1 MIAQPQILDNF
12 KFFAGADLPR
22 SGGATAGA
30 LASPGILADGEIVIT
45 DASNVILSTA
55 TVLTTTSPIK
65 IVMGRGTTENL
76 WESQLFTYEDITN
89 YTGTAYAAKVQQ
101 VSYFG
106 YNAVTNTG
114 AFAIISDNYFSLVV
128 SFYELVSQE
137 ASALMNPIIV
147 DYLSDGSATEPEVV
161 NGLYRN
167 LVKQLSYW
175 TRRPILAEMVASAAG
190 QATNDAAAVL
200 TQGSPLVTNA
210 PNLAT
215 AVGIVGDYIRVGS
228 QSNDL
233 DEVYL
238 IVATDGVST
247 LTLDTPFQETS
258 GSFLIHQVLD
268 TDVALG
274 NMGIRV
280 TGLNQPFILDSRPYG
295 LVTFQIGISG
305 GGTTNLSYQ
314 VGAFMGHG
322 TYEQMR
328 TMEAASWRNQGQIY
342 TYTEFPP
349 TTVLTDLIAAQN
361 HSTLDIVL
369 RKPNR
374 ALTNTDLRAQ
384 LCIACALDN
393 NVAGTFDTNYEN
405 AGGVLTGCVSVLDA
419 YVTNYTN
426 LTAQVGNL

>member
-12 KFFAGADLPR
+12 KFFAGADLAR
-22 SGGATAGA
+22 SAGATAGT

-55 TVLTTTSPIK
+55 TVLTTNTPIK

-76 WESQLFTYEDITN
+76 WESQLFTYNDITN

-101 VSYFG
+101 VSYYGFNG
-106 YNAVTNTG
+106 VTG
-114 AFAIISDNYFSLVV
+114 VGSFQAINNNYYSLVV

-147 DYLSDGSATEPEVV
+147 DFLSDASATQGEVA

-167 LVKQLSYW
+167 LVRQLSYW
-175 TRRPILAEMVASAAG
+175 TRRPILAELLNANAGAATTG
-190 QATNDAAAVL
+190 ATGTLTA
-200 TQGSPLVTNA
+200 TQGSPIVTA
-210 PNLAT
+210 TVSAT
-215 AVGIVGDYIRVGS
+215 AEFAAGDYVRFGTGV
-228 QSNDL
+228 NDP
-233 DEVYL
+233 VYL
-238 IVATDGVST
+238 IASAVGTT
-247 LTLDTPFQETS
+247 LTLDVPFQGAS
-258 GSFLIHQVLD
+258 GSF
-268 TDVALG
+268 VAGAAEYITAALA
-274 NMGIRV
+274 NAANFGIKV

-322 TYEQMR
+322 TFEQMR
-328 TMEAASWRNQGQIY
+328 TLEAASWRNQGQIY

-384 LCIACALDN
+384 LCLACALDN
-393 NVAGTFDTNYEN
+393 NVANTFDTNYT
-405 AGGVLTGCVSVLDA
+405 GGLLTGCVDVLDA
-419 YVTNYTN
+419 YVTNFTN
-426 LTAQVGNL
+426 LTAQLGNL

>member
-12 KFFAGADLPR
+12 KLFAGADVAR
-22 SGGATAGA
+22 SAGATAGTVV
-30 LASPGILADGEIVIT
+30 SPGILAVGEIVIT
-45 DASNVILSTA
+45 DPSNVILSTA
-55 TVLTTTSPIK
+55 TVLTASAIK
-65 IVMGRGTTENL
+65 VVMGRGTTENL
-76 WESQLFTYEDITN
+76 WESQLFNFNDISA
-89 YTGTAYAAKVQQ
+89 YTGTPFASKVQQ
-101 VSYFG
+101 VSYYG
-106 YNAVTNTG
+106 YNANTNTG
-114 AFAIISDNYFSLVV
+114 SFQPINNNYYSLVV

-147 DYLSDGSATEPEVV
+147 DFLSDGSATQPEVV

-167 LVKQLSYW
+167 LVRQLSYW
-175 TRRPILAEMVASAAG
+175 TRRPILAEMVSSASG
-190 QATNDAAAVL
+190 QATNDAAAAL
-200 TQGSPLVTNA
+200 TQGSPLVTSA

-215 AVGIVGDYIRVGS
+215 TAGIVGDYIRVGS

-247 LTLDTPFQETS
+247 LTLATPFQS
-258 GSFLIHQVLD
+258 ASVSSLIHQVLD
-268 TDVALG
+268 TDVLAG

-314 VGAFMGHG
+314 VGAFIGHG

-328 TMEAASWRNQGQIY
+328 TLEAASWRNQGQIFV
-342 TYTEFPP
+342 YTEFPP

-369 RKPNR
+369 RKANR
-374 ALTNTDLRAQ
+374 ALTNTDFRAQ
-384 LCIACALDN
+384 LCLACALDN
-393 NVAGTFDTNYEN
+393 NVANTFDTSYT
-405 AGGVLTGCVSVLDA
+405 AGLGTGCVDVLDA
-419 YVTNYTN
+419 YVTSFTN

>member
-12 KFFAGADLPR
+12 KLFAGADVAR
-22 SGGATAGA
+22 SAGATAGTVV
-30 LASPGILADGEIVIT
+30 SPGILAVGEIVIT
-45 DASNVILSTA
+45 DPSNVILSTA
-55 TVLTTTSPIK
+55 TVLTASAIK
-65 IVMGRGTTENL
+65 VVMGRGTTENL
-76 WESQLFTYEDITN
+76 WESQLFNFNDISA
-89 YTGTAYAAKVQQ
+89 YTGTPFASKVQQ
-101 VSYFG
+101 VSYYG
-106 YNAVTNTG
+106 YNANTNTG
-114 AFAIISDNYFSLVV
+114 SFQPINNNYYSLVI

-147 DYLSDGSATEPEVV
+147 DFLSDASATQPEVA

-167 LVKQLSYW
+167 LVRQLSYW

-215 AVGIVGDYIRVGS
+215 TVGIVGDYIRVGS

-238 IVATDGVST
+238 IAATDGVST
-247 LTLDTPFQETS
+247 LTLATPFQSASVTS
-258 GSFLIHQVLD
+258 LIHQVLD

-314 VGAFMGHG
+314 VGAFIGHG

-328 TMEAASWRNQGQIY
+328 TLEAASWRNQGQIFV
-342 TYTEFPP
+342 YTEFPP

-361 HSTLDIVL
+361 HSTLDLVL
-369 RKPNR
+369 RKANR
-374 ALTNTDLRAQ
+374 ALTNTDFRAQ
-384 LCIACALDN
+384 LCLACALDN
-393 NVAGTFDTNYEN
+393 NVASTFDTSYT
-405 AGGVLTGCVSVLDA
+405 AGLGTGCVDVLDA
-419 YVTNYTN
+419 YVTNFTN

>member
-12 KFFAGADLPR
+12 KLFAGADVAR
-22 SGGATAGA
+22 SAGATAGTVV
-30 LASPGILADGEIVIT
+30 SPGILAVGEIVIT
-45 DASNVILSTA
+45 DPSNVILSTA
-55 TVLTTTSPIK
+55 TVLTASAIK
-65 IVMGRGTTENL
+65 VVMGRGTTENL
-76 WESQLFTYEDITN
+76 WESQLFNFNDISA
-89 YTGTAYAAKVQQ
+89 YTGTPFASKVQQ
-101 VSYFG
+101 VSYYG
-106 YNAVTNTG
+106 YNANTNTG
-114 AFAIISDNYFSLVV
+114 SFQPINNNYYSLVI

-147 DYLSDGSATEPEVV
+147 DFLSDASATQPEVV

-167 LVKQLSYW
+167 LVRQLSYW

-190 QATNDAAAVL
+190 QVTSDAAAVL

-215 AVGIVGDYIRVGS
+215 TVGIVGDYIRVGS

-238 IVATDGVST
+238 IAATDGVST
-247 LTLDTPFQETS
+247 LTLATPFQSASVTS
-258 GSFLIHQVLD
+258 LIHQVLD

-314 VGAFMGHG
+314 VGAFIGHG

-328 TMEAASWRNQGQIY
+328 TLEAASWRNQGQIFV
-342 TYTEFPP
+342 YTEFPP

-361 HSTLDIVL
+361 HSTLDLVL
-369 RKPNR
+369 RKANR
-374 ALTNTDLRAQ
+374 ALTNTDFRAQ
-384 LCIACALDN
+384 LCLACALDN
-393 NVAGTFDTNYEN
+393 NVASTFDTSYT
-405 AGGVLTGCVSVLDA
+405 AGLGTGCVDVLDA
-419 YVTNYTN
+419 YVTNFTN

>member
-12 KFFAGADLPR
+12 KFFAGADVAR
-22 SGGATAGA
+22 SAGATAGTVV
-30 LASPGILADGEIVIT
+30 SPGILAVGEIVIT
-45 DASNVILSTA
+45 DPSNVILDVA
-55 TVLTTTSPIK
+55 TVLTAPAIK
-65 IVMGRGTTENL
+65 VVMGRGTTENL
-76 WESQLFTYEDITN
+76 WESQLFNFNDIAA
-89 YTGTAYAAKVQQ
+89 YTGTPFAAKVQQ
-101 VSYFG
+101 VSYYG
-106 YNAVTNTG
+106 YNANTNTG
-114 AFAIISDNYFSLVV
+114 SFQPINNNYYSLVV

-147 DYLSDGSATEPEVV
+147 DYLSDASATQPEVV

-247 LTLDTPFQETS
+247 LTLDTPFQSASVTS
-258 GSFLIHQVLD
+258 LIHQVLD

-314 VGAFMGHG
+314 VGAFIGHG

-328 TMEAASWRNQGQIY
+328 TMEAASWRNQGQIF

-361 HSTLDIVL
+361 HSTLDLVL

-384 LCIACALDN
+384 LCLACALDN
-393 NVAGTFDTNYEN
+393 NVANTFDTSYT
-405 AGGVLTGCVSVLDA
+405 AGLNTGCVDVLDA
-419 YVTNYTN
+419 YVTNFTN
-426 LTAQVGNL
+426 LTAQLGNL

>member
-12 KFFAGADLPR
+12 KLFAGADVAR
-22 SGGATAGA
+22 SAGATAGTVV
-30 LASPGILADGEIVIT
+30 SPGILAVGEIVIT
-45 DASNVILSTA
+45 DPSNVILSTA
-55 TVLTTTSPIK
+55 TVLTAPAIK
-65 IVMGRGTTENL
+65 VVMGRGTTENM
-76 WESQLFTYEDITN
+76 WESQLFNFNDISA
-89 YTGTAYAAKVQQ
+89 YTGTPFASKVQQ
-101 VSYFG
+101 VSYYG
-106 YNAVTNTG
+106 YNANTNTG
-114 AFAIISDNYFSLVV
+114 SFQPINNNYYSLVV

-147 DYLSDGSATEPEVV
+147 DFLSDGSATQPEVV

-167 LVKQLSYW
+167 LVRQLSYW
-175 TRRPILAEMVASAAG
+175 TRRPILAEMVSSAAG
-190 QATNDAAAVL
+190 QVTSDTAAL

-210 PNLAT
+210 TTLAT
-215 AVGIVGDYIRVGS
+215 TAGIVGDYIRVGS

-247 LTLDTPFQETS
+247 LTLATPFQEASVTS
-258 GSFLIHQVLD
+258 LIHQVLD
-268 TDVALG
+268 TDVLAG

-280 TGLNQPFILDSRPYG
+280 TGINQPFILDSRPYG

-314 VGAFMGHG
+314 VGAFIGHG

-328 TMEAASWRNQGQIY
+328 TLEAASWRNQGQIFV
-342 TYTEFPP
+342 YTEFPP

-361 HSTLDIVL
+361 HSTLDLVL
-369 RKPNR
+369 RKANR
-374 ALTNTDLRAQ
+374 ALTNTDFRAQ
-384 LCIACALDN
+384 LCLACALDN
-393 NVAGTFDTNYEN
+393 NVANTFDTSYT
-405 AGGVLTGCVSVLDA
+405 AGLGTGCVDVLDA
-419 YVTNYTN
+419 YVTNFTN

>member
-12 KFFAGADLPR
+12 KFFAGADLAR
-22 SGGATAGA
+22 SVGATAGT

-55 TVLTTTSPIK
+55 TVLTTNTPIK

-89 YTGTAYAAKVQQ
+89 YTGTAFAAKVQQ
-101 VSYFG
+101 VSYYG
-106 YNAVTNTG
+106 LNGVTGVGSFQVINN
-114 AFAIISDNYFSLVV
+114 NYYSLVV

-147 DYLSDGSATEPEVV
+147 DYLSDGAATQEEIA

-167 LVKQLSYW
+167 LVRQLSYW
-175 TRRPILAEMVASAAG
+175 TRRPILAELINAQNALVIAPGVGADI
-190 QATNDAAAVL
+190 TW
-200 TQGSPLVTNA
+200 TQGSPIVSC
-210 PNLAT
+210 PNT
-215 AVGIVGDYIRVGS
+215 AGFAVGDYIRLGLGI
-228 QSNDL
+228 NDA
-233 DEVYL
+233 VYKITAISL
-238 IVATDGVST
+238 NTSFTVST
-247 LTLDTPFQETS
+247 PLQTS
-258 GSFLIHQVLD
+258 GTLLAAAWEGF
-268 TDVALG
+268 TAA
-274 NMGIRV
+274 NATNFGIKV

-328 TMEAASWRNQGQIY
+328 TLEAASWRNQGQIY

-393 NVAGTFDTNYEN
+393 NVANTFDTNYT
-405 AGGVLTGCVSVLDA
+405 GGLLTGCVDVLDA
-419 YVTNYTN
+419 YVTNFTN
-426 LTAQVGNL
+426 LTAQLGNL

>member
-12 KFFAGADLPR
+12 KLFAGADVAR
-22 SGGATAGA
+22 SAGATAGTVV
-30 LASPGILADGEIVIT
+30 SPGILAVGEIVIT
-45 DASNVILSTA
+45 DLSNVILSTA
-55 TVLTTTSPIK
+55 TVLTAPAIK
-65 IVMGRGTTENL
+65 VVMGRGTTENL
-76 WESQLFTYEDITN
+76 WESQLFNFNDISA
-89 YTGTAYAAKVQQ
+89 YTGTPFAAKVQQ
-101 VSYFG
+101 VSYYG
-106 YNAVTNTG
+106 YNANTNTG
-114 AFAIISDNYFSLVV
+114 SFQPINNNYYSLVI

-137 ASALMNPIIV
+137 ASALMNPLIV
-147 DYLSDGSATEPEVV
+147 DFLSDGSATQPEVV

-167 LVKQLSYW
+167 LVRQLSYW

-190 QATNDAAAVL
+190 QVTNDATAAL

-210 PNLAT
+210 PTLAT

-238 IVATDGVST
+238 IAATDGVST
-247 LTLDTPFQETS
+247 LTLATPFQSASVTS
-258 GSFLIHQVLD
+258 LIHQVLD

-314 VGAFMGHG
+314 VGAFIGHG

-328 TMEAASWRNQGQIY
+328 TMEAASWRNQGQIF

-361 HSTLDIVL
+361 HSTLDLVL

-374 ALTNTDLRAQ
+374 ALTNTDFRAQ
-384 LCIACALDN
+384 LCLACALDN
-393 NVAGTFDTNYEN
+393 NVANTFDTSYT
-405 AGGVLTGCVSVLDA
+405 AGLGTGCVDVLDA
-419 YVTNYTN
+419 YVTNFTN

>member
-12 KFFAGADLPR
+12 KLFAGADVAR
-22 SGGATAGA
+22 SAGATAGTVV
-30 LASPGILADGEIVIT
+30 SPGILAVGEIVIT
-45 DASNVILSTA
+45 DPSNVILSTA
-55 TVLTTTSPIK
+55 TVLTAPAIK
-65 IVMGRGTTENL
+65 VVMGRGTTENL
-76 WESQLFTYEDITN
+76 WESQLFNFNDISA
-89 YTGTAYAAKVQQ
+89 YTGTPFASKVQQ
-101 VSYFG
+101 VSYYG
-106 YNAVTNTG
+106 YNANTNTG
-114 AFAIISDNYFSLVV
+114 SFQPINNNYYSLVV

-147 DYLSDGSATEPEVV
+147 DYLSDGAATQPEVV

-167 LVKQLSYW
+167 LVRQLSYW

-215 AVGIVGDYIRVGS
+215 TVGIVGDYIRVGS

-247 LTLDTPFQETS
+247 LTLATPFQS
-258 GSFLIHQVLD
+258 ASVSSLIHQVLD
-268 TDVALG
+268 TDVAAG

-280 TGLNQPFILDSRPYG
+280 TGINQPFILDSRPYG

-314 VGAFMGHG
+314 VGAFIGHG

-328 TMEAASWRNQGQIY
+328 TLEAASWRNQGQIFV
-342 TYTEFPP
+342 YTEFPP

-361 HSTLDIVL
+361 HSTLDLVL
-369 RKPNR
+369 RKANR
-374 ALTNTDLRAQ
+374 ALTNTDFRAQ
-384 LCIACALDN
+384 LCLACALDN
-393 NVAGTFDTNYEN
+393 NVASTFDTSYT
-405 AGGVLTGCVSVLDA
+405 AGLGTGCVDVLDA
-419 YVTNYTN
+419 YVTNFTN

>member
-12 KFFAGADLPR
+12 KLFAGADVAR
-22 SGGATAGA
+22 SAGATAGTVV
-30 LASPGILADGEIVIT
+30 SPGILAVGEIVIT
-45 DASNVILSTA
+45 DPSNVILSTA
-55 TVLTTTSPIK
+55 TVLTASAIK
-65 IVMGRGTTENL
+65 VVMGRGTTENL
-76 WESQLFTYEDITN
+76 WESQLFNFNDISA
-89 YTGTAYAAKVQQ
+89 YTGTPFASKVQQ
-101 VSYFG
+101 VSYYG
-106 YNAVTNTG
+106 YNANTNTG
-114 AFAIISDNYFSLVV
+114 SFQPINNNYYSLVI

-147 DYLSDGSATEPEVV
+147 DFLSDASATQPEVV

-167 LVKQLSYW
+167 LVRQLSYW

-215 AVGIVGDYIRVGS
+215 TVGIVGDYIRVGS

-238 IVATDGVST
+238 IAATDGVST
-247 LTLDTPFQETS
+247 LTLATPFQSASVTS
-258 GSFLIHQVLD
+258 LIHQVLD

-314 VGAFMGHG
+314 VGAFIGHG

-328 TMEAASWRNQGQIY
+328 TLEAASWRNQGQIFV
-342 TYTEFPP
+342 YTEFPP

-361 HSTLDIVL
+361 HSTLDLVL
-369 RKPNR
+369 RKANR
-374 ALTNTDLRAQ
+374 ALTNTDFRAQ
-384 LCIACALDN
+384 LCLACALDN
-393 NVAGTFDTNYEN
+393 NVASTFDTSYT
-405 AGGVLTGCVSVLDA
+405 AGLGTGCVDVLDA
-419 YVTNYTN
+419 YVTNFTN

>member
-12 KFFAGADLPR
+12 KLFAGADVAR
-22 SGGATAGA
+22 SAGATAGTVV
-30 LASPGILADGEIVIT
+30 SPGILAVGEIVIT
-45 DASNVILSTA
+45 DPSNVILSTA
-55 TVLTTTSPIK
+55 TVLTASAIK
-65 IVMGRGTTENL
+65 VVMGRGTTENL
-76 WESQLFTYEDITN
+76 WESQLFNFNDISA
-89 YTGTAYAAKVQQ
+89 YTGTPFASKVQQ
-101 VSYFG
+101 VSYYG
-106 YNAVTNTG
+106 YNANTNTG
-114 AFAIISDNYFSLVV
+114 SFQPINNNYYSLVI

-147 DYLSDGSATEPEVV
+147 DFLSDASATQPEVV

-167 LVKQLSYW
+167 LVRQLSYW

-210 PNLAT
+210 TTLAT
-215 AVGIVGDYIRVGS
+215 TVGIVGDYIRVGS

-238 IVATDGVST
+238 IAATDGVST
-247 LTLDTPFQETS
+247 LTLATPFQSASVTS
-258 GSFLIHQVLD
+258 LIHQVLD

-314 VGAFMGHG
+314 VGAFIGHG

-328 TMEAASWRNQGQIY
+328 TLEAASWRNQGQIFV
-342 TYTEFPP
+342 YTEFPP

-361 HSTLDIVL
+361 HSTLDLVL
-369 RKPNR
+369 RKANR
-374 ALTNTDLRAQ
+374 ALTNTDFRAQ
-384 LCIACALDN
+384 LCLACALDN
-393 NVAGTFDTNYEN
+393 NVASTFDTSYT
-405 AGGVLTGCVSVLDA
+405 AGLGTGCVDVLDA
-419 YVTNYTN
+419 YVTNFTN

>member
-12 KFFAGADLPR
+12 KLFAGADVAR
-22 SGGATAGA
+22 SAGATAGTVV
-30 LASPGILADGEIVIT
+30 SPGILAVGEIVIT
-45 DASNVILSTA
+45 DPSNVILSTA
-55 TVLTTTSPIK
+55 TVLTASAIK
-65 IVMGRGTTENL
+65 VVMGRGTTENL
-76 WESQLFTYEDITN
+76 WESQLFNFNDISA
-89 YTGTAYAAKVQQ
+89 YTGTPFASKVQQ
-101 VSYFG
+101 VSYYGFNG
-106 YNAVTNTG
+106 VTGVGSFQPINN
-114 AFAIISDNYFSLVV
+114 NYYSLVV

-147 DYLSDGSATEPEVV
+147 DFLSDASATQPEVV

-167 LVKQLSYW
+167 LVRQLSYW
-175 TRRPILAEMVASAAG
+175 TSRSILAEMVASAAG

-215 AVGIVGDYIRVGS
+215 TVGIVGDYIRVGS

-238 IVATDGVST
+238 IAATDGVST
-247 LTLDTPFQETS
+247 LTLATPFQSASVTS
-258 GSFLIHQVLD
+258 LIHQVLD

-314 VGAFMGHG
+314 VGAFIGHG

-328 TMEAASWRNQGQIY
+328 TLEAASWRNQGQIFV
-342 TYTEFPP
+342 YTEFPP

-361 HSTLDIVL
+361 HSTLDLVL
-369 RKPNR
+369 RKANR
-374 ALTNTDLRAQ
+374 ALTNTDFRAQ
-384 LCIACALDN
+384 LCLACALDN
-393 NVAGTFDTNYEN
+393 NVASTFDTSYT
-405 AGGVLTGCVSVLDA
+405 AGLGTGCVDVLDA
-419 YVTNYTN
+419 YVTNFTN

>member
-12 KFFAGADLPR
+12 KLFAGADVAR
-22 SGGATAGA
+22 SAGATAGTVV
-30 LASPGILADGEIVIT
+30 SPGILAVGEIVIT
-45 DASNVILSTA
+45 DPSNVILSTA
-55 TVLTTTSPIK
+55 TVLTASAIK
-65 IVMGRGTTENL
+65 VVMGRGTTENL
-76 WESQLFTYEDITN
+76 WESQLFNFNDISA
-89 YTGTAYAAKVQQ
+89 YTGTPFASKVQQ
-101 VSYFG
+101 VSYYG
-106 YNAVTNTG
+106 YNANTNTG
-114 AFAIISDNYFSLVV
+114 SFQPINNNYYSLVV

-147 DYLSDGSATEPEVV
+147 DFLSDASATQPEVV

-167 LVKQLSYW
+167 LVRQLSYW

-210 PNLAT
+210 TTLAT
-215 AVGIVGDYIRVGS
+215 TVGIVGDYIRVGS

-238 IVATDGVST
+238 IAATDGVST
-247 LTLDTPFQETS
+247 LTLATPFQSASVTS
-258 GSFLIHQVLD
+258 LIHQVLD

-314 VGAFMGHG
+314 VGAFIGHG

-328 TMEAASWRNQGQIY
+328 TLEAASWRNQGQIFV
-342 TYTEFPP
+342 YTEFPP

-361 HSTLDIVL
+361 HSTLDLVL
-369 RKPNR
+369 RKANR
-374 ALTNTDLRAQ
+374 ALTNTDFRAQ
-384 LCIACALDN
+384 LCLACALDN
-393 NVAGTFDTNYEN
+393 NVASTFDTSYT
-405 AGGVLTGCVSVLDA
+405 AGLGTGCVDVLDA
-419 YVTNYTN
+419 YVTNFTN

>member
-12 KFFAGADLPR
+12 KLFAGADVAR
-22 SGGATAGA
+22 SAGATAGTVV
-30 LASPGILADGEIVIT
+30 SPGILAVGEIVIT
-45 DASNVILSTA
+45 DPSNVILSTA
-55 TVLTTTSPIK
+55 TVLTASAIK
-65 IVMGRGTTENL
+65 VVMGRGTTENL
-76 WESQLFTYEDITN
+76 WESQLFNFNDISA
-89 YTGTAYAAKVQQ
+89 YTGTPFASKVQQ
-101 VSYFG
+101 VSYYG
-106 YNAVTNTG
+106 YNANTNTG
-114 AFAIISDNYFSLVV
+114 SFQPINNNYYSLVV

-147 DYLSDGSATEPEVV
+147 DFLSDASATQPEVV

-167 LVKQLSYW
+167 LVRQLSYW

-215 AVGIVGDYIRVGS
+215 TVGIVGDYIRVGS

-238 IVATDGVST
+238 IAATDGVSS
-247 LTLDTPFQETS
+247 LTLATPFQSASVTS
-258 GSFLIHQVLD
+258 LIHQVLD

-314 VGAFMGHG
+314 VGAFIGHG

-328 TMEAASWRNQGQIY
+328 TLEAASWRNQGQIFV
-342 TYTEFPP
+342 YTEFPP

-361 HSTLDIVL
+361 HSTLDLVL
-369 RKPNR
+369 RKANR
-374 ALTNTDLRAQ
+374 ALTNTDFRAQ
-384 LCIACALDN
+384 LCLACALDN
-393 NVAGTFDTNYEN
+393 NVASTFDTSYT
-405 AGGVLTGCVSVLDA
+405 AGLGTGCVDVLDA
-419 YVTNYTN
+419 YVTNFTN

>member
-12 KFFAGADLPR
+12 KLFAGADVAR
-22 SGGATAGA
+22 SAGATAGTVV
-30 LASPGILADGEIVIT
+30 SPGILAVGEIVIT
-45 DASNVILSTA
+45 DPSNVILSTA
-55 TVLTTTSPIK
+55 TVLTASAIK
-65 IVMGRGTTENL
+65 VVMGRGTTENL
-76 WESQLFTYEDITN
+76 WESQLFNFNDISA
-89 YTGTAYAAKVQQ
+89 YTGTPFASKVQQ
-101 VSYFG
+101 VSYYG
-106 YNAVTNTG
+106 YNANTNTG
-114 AFAIISDNYFSLVV
+114 SFQPINNNYYSLVV

-147 DYLSDGSATEPEVV
+147 DFLSDASATQPEVV

-167 LVKQLSYW
+167 LVRQLSYW

-190 QATNDAAAVL
+190 QVTSDAAAVL

-210 PNLAT
+210 TTLAT
-215 AVGIVGDYIRVGS
+215 TVGIVGDYIRVGS

-238 IVATDGVST
+238 IAATDGVST
-247 LTLDTPFQETS
+247 LTLATPFQSASVTS
-258 GSFLIHQVLD
+258 LIHQVLD

-314 VGAFMGHG
+314 VGAFIGHG

-328 TMEAASWRNQGQIY
+328 TLEAASWRNQGQIFV
-342 TYTEFPP
+342 YTEFPP

-361 HSTLDIVL
+361 HSTLDLVL
-369 RKPNR
+369 RKANR
-374 ALTNTDLRAQ
+374 ALTNTDFRAQ
-384 LCIACALDN
+384 LCLACALDN
-393 NVAGTFDTNYEN
+393 NVASTFDTSYT
-405 AGGVLTGCVSVLDA
+405 AGLGTGCVDVLDA
-419 YVTNYTN
+419 YVTNFTN

>member
-12 KFFAGADLPR
+12 KFFAGADVAR
-22 SGGATAGA
+22 SAGATAGT
-30 LASPGILADGEIVIT
+30 LVSPGILAAGEIVIT
-45 DASNVILSTA
+45 DPSNVILDTA
-55 TVLTTTSPIK
+55 TVLTAPAIK
-65 IVMGRGTTENL
+65 VVMGRGTTENL
-76 WESQLFTYEDITN
+76 WESQLFNFNDIAA
-89 YTGTAYAAKVQQ
+89 YTGTPFAAKVQQ
-101 VSYFG
+101 VSYYG
-106 YNAVTNTG
+106 YNANTNTG
-114 AFAIISDNYFSLVV
+114 SFQPINNNYYSLVV

-147 DYLSDGSATEPEVV
+147 DYLSDASATQPEVV

-167 LVKQLSYW
+167 LVRQLSYW

-215 AVGIVGDYIRVGS
+215 TVGIVGDYIRVGS

-247 LTLDTPFQETS
+247 LTLATPFQSASVTS
-258 GSFLIHQVLD
+258 LIHQVLD

-314 VGAFMGHG
+314 VGAFIGHG

-328 TMEAASWRNQGQIY
+328 TMEAASWRNQGQIF

-361 HSTLDIVL
+361 HSTLDLVL

-374 ALTNTDLRAQ
+374 ALTNTDFRAQ
-384 LCIACALDN
+384 LCLACALDN
-393 NVAGTFDTNYEN
+393 NVANTFDTSYT
-405 AGGVLTGCVSVLDA
+405 AGLGTGCVDVLDA
-419 YVTNYTN
+419 YVTNFTN
-426 LTAQVGNL
+426 LTAQLGNL

>member
-12 KFFAGADLPR
+12 KLFAGADVAR
-22 SGGATAGA
+22 SAGATAGTVV
-30 LASPGILADGEIVIT
+30 SPGILAVGEIVIT
-45 DASNVILSTA
+45 DPSNVILSTA
-55 TVLTTTSPIK
+55 TVLTASAIK
-65 IVMGRGTTENL
+65 VVMGRGTTENL
-76 WESQLFTYEDITN
+76 WESQLFNFNDISA
-89 YTGTAYAAKVQQ
+89 YTGTPFASKVQQ
-101 VSYFG
+101 VSYYG
-106 YNAVTNTG
+106 YNANTNTG
-114 AFAIISDNYFSLVV
+114 SFQPINNNYYSLVV

-147 DYLSDGSATEPEVV
+147 DFLSDASATQPEVV

-167 LVKQLSYW
+167 LVRQLSYW

-215 AVGIVGDYIRVGS
+215 TVGIVGDYIRVGS

-238 IVATDGVST
+238 IAATDGVST
-247 LTLDTPFQETS
+247 LTLATPFQSASVTS
-258 GSFLIHQVLD
+258 LIHQVLD

-314 VGAFMGHG
+314 VGAFIGHG

-328 TMEAASWRNQGQIY
+328 TLEAASWRNQGQIFV
-342 TYTEFPP
+342 YTEFPP

-361 HSTLDIVL
+361 HSTLDLVL
-369 RKPNR
+369 RKANR
-374 ALTNTDLRAQ
+374 ALTNTDFRAQ
-384 LCIACALDN
+384 LCLACALDN
-393 NVAGTFDTNYEN
+393 NVASTFDTSYT
-405 AGGVLTGCVSVLDA
+405 AGLGTGCVDVLDA
-419 YVTNYTN
+419 YVTNFTN

>member
-12 KFFAGADLPR
+12 KFFAGADVPR
-22 SGGATAGA
+22 SAGAIPGA
-30 LASPGILADGEIVIT
+30 LASPGILAVGEIVIT
-45 DASNVILSTA
+45 NPSNVILDDT
-55 TVLTTTSPIK
+55 TVLAAPAIK
-65 IVMGRGTTENL
+65 VVMGRGTTENL
-76 WESQLFTYEDITN
+76 WESQLFTYNDIVS
-89 YTGTAYAAKVQQ
+89 YTGIPFAAKVQQ
-101 VSYFG
+101 VSYYG
-106 YNAVTNTG
+106 YNANTNTG
-114 AFAIISDNYFSLVV
+114 SFQIINNNYYSLVV

-147 DYLSDGSATEPEVV
+147 DYLSSGSATEPEIV
-161 NGLYRN
+161 NGLYKN
-167 LVKQLSYW
+167 LVRQLSYW

-215 AVGIVGDYIRVGS
+215 TGGIVGDYIRVGS

-247 LTLDTPFQETS
+247 LTLDTPFQSASVTS
-258 GSFLIHQVLD
+258 LIHQVLD
-268 TDVALG
+268 TDVDAG
-274 NMGIRV
+274 DMGIRV

-314 VGAFMGHG
+314 VGAFIGHG

-328 TMEAASWRNQGQIY
+328 TMEAASWRNQGQIF

-361 HSTLDIVL
+361 HSTLDLVL

-374 ALTNTDLRAQ
+374 ALTNTDFRAQ
-384 LCIACALDN
+384 LCLACALDN
-393 NVAGTFDTNYEN
+393 NVAGVFDTNYEN
-405 AGGVLTGCVSVLDA
+405 AGGVTNASVSVLDA
-419 YVTNYTN
+419 YVTNFTN